1 MFNKLSFKA
10 KEDLYYYAIGIFLKK
25 NLKIPSGETKLI
37 FNKRCFFILLEKGML
52 FNIASSFSYLGHD
65 YDVKKCYLNLVVN
78 FNIKTFYDVGANH
91 GQHSILMM
99 SQGINCFAF
108 EPNINC
114 PESLISTASYNK
126 FTNYK
131 LIKNAVGEKSGK
143 LYLNFNPKETWN
155 GKVSNKVSHIKNETS
170 MEVSII
176 TLDSFFLENQTPQ
189 LIKIDTEGYKIN
201 VLKGAITLI
210 KNSRPM
216 IIFETLSNDIL
227 TFFKSYSY
235 KVLNIKKNYNEV
247 TSEIEGFQ
255 NFLACPEE
263 KYIYFSSKF

>member
-1 MFNKLSFKA
+1 M
-10 KEDLYYYAIGIFLKK
+10 
-25 NLKIPSGETKLI
+25 
-37 FNKRCFFILLEKGML
+37 
-52 FNIASSFSYLGHD
+52 
-65 YDVKKCYLNLVVN
+65 N
-78 FNIKTFYDVGANH
+78 FNA
-91 GQHSILMM
+91 
-99 SQGINCFAF
+99 
-108 EPNINC
+108 
-114 PESLISTASYNK
+114 
-126 FTNYK
+126 
-131 LIKNAVGEKSGK
+131 
-143 LYLNFNPKETWN
+143 KETWN

-189 LIKIDTEGYKIN
+189 LIKIDTGGYKIN

-235 KVLNIKKNYNEV
+235 KVLNIKNNYNEI

-255 NFLACPEE
+255 NFLACP
-263 KYIYFSSKF
+263 